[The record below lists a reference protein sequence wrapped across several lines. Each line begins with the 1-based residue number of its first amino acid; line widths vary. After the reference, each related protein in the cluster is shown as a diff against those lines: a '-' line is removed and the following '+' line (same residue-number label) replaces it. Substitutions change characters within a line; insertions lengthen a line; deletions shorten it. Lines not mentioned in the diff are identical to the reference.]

1 MQTVTQNIESD
12 FIAIALDVSGEPVL
26 ALAFDDVT
34 VEYKKY
40 SSQVW
45 VAKVLTVDDWYE
57 VGDGVYGITFSEDE
71 LDVAGSFVFK
81 LEGAAIATY
90 IEVAHIESDGS
101 SDALD
106 VPTCVV
112 SGYVFSLSGTAVAD
126 AAVVA
131 RVLGFPATVDSQAAL
146 TDTTSTATTDSNGYF
161 ELTLVR
167 EAYVHVTIPKANYS
181 RQLTVP
187 DSATASLFTI
197 V

>member
-1 MQTVTQNIESD
+1 MQTVTQNVESD
-12 FIAIALDVSGEPVL
+12 LIAIALDAAGDPVL

-40 SSQVW
+40 DSQAW
-45 VAKVLTVDDWYE
+45 VAKVLTEDDWYE

-81 LEGAAIATY
+81 LEEAGIETY
-90 IEVAHIESDGS
+90 IEVAHVESDGS
-101 SDALD
+101 SAAIS

-112 SGYVFSLSGTAVAD
+112 SGYVYSLAGTAVED
-126 AAVVA
+126 ASIVA
-131 RVLGFPATVDSQAAL
+131 RVLGYPATVDSVATL
-146 TDTTSTATTDSNGYF
+146 TDTTATATTDANGYF

-167 EAYVHVTIPKANYS
+167 EALVHVTIPKANYS

-187 DSATASLFTI
+187 DSATASLFSI